1 MFHLHKTKKFDYK
14 HPEWM
19 NSFINCSL
27 KKKYMARFCNNPPD
41 YNIDLSNECTK
52 PIIQAKDRHIAQ
64 MRAQLDSPDIA
75 PKTYRSMISRFLNK
89 RKIPAI
95 PFVLTGGELASDLKI
110 KPELKI
116 LILLP
121 SVLK

>member
-1 MFHLHKTKKFDYK
+1 MNNKIYKRIHHNPNWQFNKYFQMFHLHKTKKFDYK

-52 PIIQAKDRHIAQ
+52 SIIQAKDRHIA
-64 MRAQLDSPDIA
+64 
-75 PKTYRSMISRFLNK
+75 
-89 RKIPAI
+89 
-95 PFVLTGGELASDLKI
+95 
-110 KPELKI
+110 
-116 LILLP
+116 
-121 SVLK
+121 